1 MKQLRLTF
9 LLTVLMSMVGAKTLA
24 HDNEVEGEYSSWGCN
39 FAFQNATFLD
49 ETLASAMDAQSRGVF
64 CQISESVSG
73 GVTFLDFK
81 NNMGMSSQKKEPA
94 LEQGTAYIF
103 GINNGIIVGYQALSD
118 SPNGGFVAYD
128 LQCPNCV
135 RKHNSDTNPNYRLTM
150 ASSGIATCPVC
161 NKQYDMNNR
170 GVIQNGEQGDI
181 NLIQY
186 VATTTGPFGYI
197 KVFAQYIEVANA
209 DGIIIYYSYN
219 NEKTELQV
227 CYRGS
232 YYDSFSN
239 EYTGDVIIPEYVTF
253 DGKTYSVTA
262 ICSNAFRD
270 CSGLTSVTLPNS
282 ITSIGDHAFYNCTGL
297 KKPIYNSYLFAYM
310 CRNNKGEYVI
320 PQGISLI
327 ANTAF
332 YGCSGLTSV
341 IIPNSVTNIGNK
353 AFMNCSGLTSVTI
366 PNGVTSIS
374 DYVFSGCSGLTS
386 VTIPNS
392 VTSIGSYAFSGCW
405 GLTSLTIPNSVTSI
419 GSYTFSGCS
428 GLTSV
433 TIPNNV
439 TSIGS
444 RAFMDCVGLKSLSIG
459 NGLSVIPTKSFA
471 FCNNLTSV
479 ILGDHI
485 DKIADNAFTY
495 CENLEDIYCYSKTI
509 KSTSSSAFTSC
520 KLGWCTLH
528 VPESSINLYS
538 KNSPW
543 SEFGNIVALTE
554 SDPKPTG
561 IMGVKYY
568 DDKYIVGYYSPDGQR
583 IDAPRKGVNIIKYSN
598 GETKKIVVK

>member
-39 FAFQNATFLD
+39 FAFQNSTFWD
-49 ETLASAMDAQSRGVF
+49 ETLASAMNAQSRGVF

-186 VATTTGPFGYI
+186 VAITTGPFGYI
-197 KVFAQYIEVANA
+197 MVFAQYIEVANA

-262 ICSNAFRD
+262 ICSSAFRD

-282 ITSIGDHAFYNCTGL
+282 ITSIGDHAFDGCTGL

-327 ANTAF
+327 SNTAF
-332 YGCSGLTSV
+332 SGCSGLTSV

-353 AFMNCSGLTSVTI
+353 AFMDCYGLTSVTI
-366 PNGVTSIS
+366 PNSVTSIGS
-374 DYVFSGCSGLTS
+374 YAFYGCSGLTS

-392 VTSIGSYAFSGCW
+392 VTSIGSDAFK
-405 GLTSLTIPNSVTSI
+405 N
-419 GSYTFSGCS
+419 
-428 GLTSV
+428 
-433 TIPNNV
+433 
-439 TSIGS
+439 
-444 RAFMDCVGLKSLSIG
+444 CVGMNSLSIG
-459 NGLSVIPTKSFA
+459 NGLSNIPAYSFA
-471 FCNNLTSV
+471 SCDNLTSV

-485 DKIADNAFTY
+485 TTIGDKAFSY
-495 CENLEDIYCYSKTI
+495 CGMLEDVYCYSKTI
-509 KSTSSSAFTSC
+509 KSTSSSAFTGC

-561 IMGVKYY
+561 IMGVKYD

-583 IDAPRKGVNIIKYSN
+583 LDAPRKGVNIVKYSN
-598 GETKKIVVK
+598 GETKKIIVK

>member
-24 HDNEVEGEYSSWGCN
+24 HDNEVEGEYSSWGCY

-49 ETLASAMDAQSRGVF
+49 KTLASAMDAQSRGVF

-73 GVTFLDFK
+73 SVTFLDFK

-197 KVFAQYIEVANA
+197 YVFAQYIEVANA

-262 ICSNAFRD
+262 ICSSAFRD

-282 ITSIGDHAFYNCTGL
+282 ITSIGDHAFTGCTGL

-310 CRNNKGEYVI
+310 CPNNKGEYVI

-327 ANTAF
+327 SNTAF
-332 YGCSGLTSV
+332 SGCFGLTSV

-353 AFMNCSGLTSVTI
+353 AFMDCYGLTSVTI
-366 PNGVTSIS
+366 PNSVTSIGS
-374 DYVFSGCSGLTS
+374 YAFYGCSGLTS

-392 VTSIGSYAFSGCW
+392 VTSIGSYAFQYC
-405 GLTSLTIPNSVTSI
+405 
-419 GSYTFSGCS
+419 
-428 GLTSV
+428 
-433 TIPNNV
+433 
-439 TSIGS
+439 
-444 RAFMDCVGLKSLSIG
+444 MGLKSLSIG
-459 NGLSVIPTKSFA
+459 NGLSVISTKSFA

-495 CENLEDIYCYSKTI
+495 CESLEDVYCYSKTI
-509 KSTSSSAFTSC
+509 KSTSSSAFTGC

-561 IMGVKYY
+561 IRGVKYD

-598 GETKKIVVK
+598 GGTKKIVVK